1 MPVVPGLV
9 RVSSWELSAKRPE
22 LILGAGLLCMKW
34 IRCDGFMTRA
44 RSASWRWGL
53 GKVGAAR
60 TRVSP

>member
-34 IRCDGFMTRA
+34 IRCDALR
-44 RSASWRWGL
+44 L
-53 GKVGAAR
+53 GRGVPHVDG
-60 TRVSP
+60 V